1 MGSIRAKESGK
12 LFFDFRYMGRRCRE
26 ITALDDTPSNR
37 KKLEAVLSK
46 IEAEIVLDQFDYAAY
61 FPNSGLLQE
70 IQVKEN
76 RQALR
81 LPKSGIPT
89 LAQFAATWANEKEV
103 DWRDSYKRTIRTYLD
118 TYILPGLGELP
129 LDAIKR
135 ETLLGF
141 RAELARRK
149 GKRSQQLSAATLNRC
164 MTIIKQILTE
174 GCLRYELPN
183 PTANIKRVKTP
194 RSHVEP
200 FTLPEARQIIEAVR
214 GDFRNYLIVR
224 FFTGLRSGE
233 ANGLKWK
240 FIDFERRQILVRETF
255 VDGKTEYTKTDGS
268 QREIDMSQVVFDAL
282 QAQYR
287 TVEKNG
293 ENDYV
298 FCFRGGLPIYN
309 KNFVNRIWNPLFEE
323 LEITRRRP
331 YNMRHTAATLWIASG
346 EAPEWVAK
354 QLGHTTTEML
364 FKVYSRYV
372 PNLTRRDGAA
382 FDRMLMDQGGTPSN
396 VISLPTR
403 QASGG

>member
-1 MGSIRAKESGK
+1 MGSIRVKDNGK
-12 LFFDFRYMGRRCRE
+12 LFFDFRYLGLRCRE
-26 ITALDDTPSNR
+26 FTALADSSGSR
-37 KKLEAVLSK
+37 KRLETMMDK
-46 IEAEIVLDQFDYAAY
+46 IEAEILLGQFDYGKY
-61 FPNSGLLQE
+61 FPNSKQLQQVRLLQG
-70 IQVKEN
+70 
-76 RQALR
+76 RQSLS
-81 LPKSGIPT
+81 LPTSGIPSF
-89 LAQFAATWANEKEV
+89 AQFATTWASEKEV
-103 DWRDSYKRTIRTYLD
+103 DWRDSYKRTIRTYVD
-118 TYILPGLGELP
+118 TYILPGLGEMP

-141 RAELARRK
+141 RAELAKRK
-149 GKRSQQLSAATLNRC
+149 TKRAEQLSPATINRC

-183 PTANIKRVKTP
+183 PTANIKRMRTP

-200 FTLPEARQIIEAVR
+200 FTLEDARQMIDAVR
-214 GDFRNYLIVR
+214 QDFRSYLIVR

-240 FIDFERRQILVRETF
+240 HIDFERRQILVRETF

-268 QREIDMSQVVFDAL
+268 QREIDMSRVVYDAL
-282 QAQYR
+282 RSQQKSA
-287 TVEKNG
+287 ELSG
-293 ENDYV
+293 SNDYV

-323 LEITRRRP
+323 IQVIRRRP
-331 YNMRHTAATLWIASG
+331 YNMRHTAATLWIGSG

-382 FDRMLMDQGGTPSN
+382 FERMLAEREDAGN
-396 VISLPTR
+396 VVTLPIR
-403 QASGG
+403 KVAGE

>member
-1 MGSIRAKESGK
+1 
-12 LFFDFRYMGRRCRE
+12 
-26 ITALDDTPSNR
+26 
-37 KKLEAVLSK
+37 
-46 IEAEIVLDQFDYAAY
+46 
-61 FPNSGLLQE
+61 
-70 IQVKEN
+70 
-76 RQALR
+76 
-81 LPKSGIPT
+81 
-89 LAQFAATWANEKEV
+89 
-103 DWRDSYKRTIRTYLD
+103 
-118 TYILPGLGELP
+118 
-129 LDAIKR
+129 
-135 ETLLGF
+135 
-141 RAELARRK
+141 
-149 GKRSQQLSAATLNRC
+149 

-183 PTANIKRVKTP
+183 PTANIRRVKTP

-200 FTLPEARQIIEAVR
+200 FTLPEARQIIDAVR

-287 TVEKNG
+287 AVEKNG
-293 ENDYV
+293 DNDYV
-298 FCFRGGLPIYN
+298 FCFRGGQPIYN
-309 KNFVNRIWNPLFEE
+309 KNFVNRIWNPLFED
-323 LEITRRRP
+323 LEIIRRRP

-382 FDRMLMDQGGTPSN
+382 FDRMLLDQSGTPA
-396 VISLPTR
+396 T
-403 QASGG
+403 

>member
-1 MGSIRAKESGK
+1 MGSIRVKNNGK
-12 LFFDFRYMGRRCRE
+12 LFFDFRFLGLRCRE
-26 ITALDDTPSNR
+26 FTALPDSPGNR
-37 KKLEAVLSK
+37 KRLEVVMEK
-46 IEAEIVLDQFDYAAY
+46 IEAEILLDQFDYGQY
-61 FPNSGLLQE
+61 FPNSKQLDQIRLLSS
-70 IQVKEN
+70 

-81 LPKSGIPT
+81 LPKSGIPS
-89 LAQFAATWANEKEV
+89 LAQFSATWANEKEV

-118 TYILPGLGELP
+118 TYILAGLGELP

-164 MTIIKQILTE
+164 MTIIKQVLTE

-282 QAQYR
+282 KAQQNAA
-287 TVEKNG
+287 EKKG
-293 ENDYV
+293 DNDYV

-309 KNFVNRIWNPLFEE
+309 KNFVNRIWNPLFED
-323 LEITRRRP
+323 LQITRRRP

-382 FDRMLMDQGGTPSN
+382 FDRMLQSQGEESGN
-396 VISLPTR
+396 VISLPVR
-403 QASGG
+403 QAAGG

>member
-183 PTANIKRVKTP
+183 PTANIRRVKTP

-200 FTLPEARQIIEAVR
+200 F
-214 GDFRNYLIVR
+214 GDA
-224 FFTGLRSGE
+224 
-233 ANGLKWK
+233 ANFL
-240 FIDFERRQILVRETF
+240 D
-255 VDGKTEYTKTDGS
+255 
-268 QREIDMSQVVFDAL
+268 
-282 QAQYR
+282 
-287 TVEKNG
+287 
-293 ENDYV
+293 
-298 FCFRGGLPIYN
+298 
-309 KNFVNRIWNPLFEE
+309 
-323 LEITRRRP
+323 
-331 YNMRHTAATLWIASG
+331 
-346 EAPEWVAK
+346 
-354 QLGHTTTEML
+354 
-364 FKVYSRYV
+364 
-372 PNLTRRDGAA
+372 
-382 FDRMLMDQGGTPSN
+382 
-396 VISLPTR
+396 
-403 QASGG
+403 

>member
-1 MGSIRAKESGK
+1 MGSVRAKESGK
-12 LFFDFRYMGRRCRE
+12 LFFDFRYMERRCRE
-26 ITALDDTPSNR
+26 VTSLDDTPANR
-37 KKLEAVLSK
+37 KKLEGVLSR
-46 IEAEIVLDQFDYAAY
+46 IEAEILLNQFDYAAY

-70 IQVKEN
+70 IRLKQN

-81 LPKSGIPT
+81 LPMSGIPT
-89 LAQFAATWANEKEV
+89 FAQFASTWANEKEV
-103 DWRDSYKRTIRTYLD
+103 DWRDSYKRTIKTYIE
-118 TYILPGLGELP
+118 TYILPGVGEMP

-149 GKRSQQLSAATLNRC
+149 GKRTQLLSPATINRC

-282 QAQYR
+282 KAQHN
-287 TVEKNG
+287 TADMKG
-293 ENDYV
+293 DNDYV

-309 KNFVNRIWNPLFEE
+309 KNFVNRIWNPLFED
-323 LEITRRRP
+323 LQVTRRRP
-331 YNMRHTAATLWIASG
+331 YNMRHTAATLWISSG

-382 FDRMLMDQGGTPSN
+382 FDRMLQAQSDTTSN